1 MMADSYEGIEAASN
15 RTYKILTKE
24 GSLTDEDIT
33 ELRKLIGKVGMT
45 KTFYSD
51 MANFRMNTEL
61 IAAIR
66 TFDKAS
72 ADLIT
77 TTNKLT
83 NRILILTYVVVG
95 LGLISVIPVV
105 RDLIRWFFASK

>member
-1 MMADSYEGIEAASN
+1 MADSTDVKGQMNAIV
-15 RTYKILTKE
+15 TKE
-24 GSLTDEDIT
+24 RPLSDEDIA
-33 ELRKLIGKVGMT
+33 ELLKLIGLAEKLDGMSFGGMT
-45 KTFYSD
+45 FSD
-51 MANFRMNTEL
+51 KVHFRMNVEL

-83 NRILILTYVVVG
+83 NRILFLTYVVVG
-95 LGLISVIPVV
+95 LGLISAIPAVLQLF
-105 RDLIRWFFASK
+105 RFH

>member
-1 MMADSYEGIEAASN
+1 MADSIDASN
-15 RTYKILTKE
+15 RTLEILKKE
-24 GSLTDEDIT
+24 GEITDENIV
-33 ELRKLIGKVGMT
+33 ELRRLVGQLASSMELFASAT
-45 KTFYSD
+45 YSNV
-51 MANFRMNTEL
+51 ANFRMSMEL

-105 RDLIRWFFASK
+105 RDLISFFVSK

>member
-1 MMADSYEGIEAASN
+1 MSANIDPKIRMH
-15 RTYKILTKE
+15 KILTKE
-24 GSLTDEDIT
+24 GEITDEEIT
-33 ELRKLIGKVGMT
+33 ELRKLIAPAFPGGST
-45 KTFYSD
+45 TSD
-51 MANFRMNTEL
+51 LPHFRMNLEL

-66 TFDKAS
+66 SFDRAS

-83 NRILILTYVVVG
+83 KRILILTYVVVG

-105 RDLIRWFFASK
+105 RDLIGFFAGK